1 MSRWVR
7 IQADVFEHPVFAAEP
22 FSEREA
28 WLWLIAKAAWRETR
42 HRVGSSVVSVPE
54 GSLFVT
60 LREMQAAWRWRSD
73 TRVRTFLRMLE
84 NERMILVDSNA
95 GKTQITICNYSEYQ
109 NPERTENAEITHG
122 KRTENALKT
131 PIHQNT
137 NTSSLRSEG
146 GSSPVERAVAVFS
159 EAAENAGL
167 PAPRK
172 ITADRRR
179 RIEARIREHG
189 EDAWAEA
196 CRRMAASSFCRGE
209 NDRGWR
215 ADLDFICQPKSF
227 NGLLEGKYD
236 DRPPRQATSPPNDR
250 ERMNSALDYL
260 ISGNGN
266 DSIDSANRGSIE
278 GTFQRLALPARD

>member
-42 HRVGSSVVSVPE
+42 HRVGSSVVTVPE

-60 LREMQAAWRWRSD
+60 LREMQTAWRWRSD

-95 GKTQITICNYSEYQ
+95 GKTQVTICNYSEYQ
-109 NPERTENAEITHG
+109 NPERTENAEITHE

-131 PIHQNT
+131 PIHQYT
-137 NTSSLRSEG
+137 TSSLRSEDRR
-146 GSSPVERAVAVFS
+146 SPRDELETVLDPERAAAVV
-159 EAAENAGL
+159 EH
-167 PAPRK
+167 RK
-172 ITADRRR
+172 
-179 RIEARIREHG
+179 RIRKPLTAHAAKLLARKFAQVSDPNAAA
-189 EDAWAEA
+189 DAMVANGWQGFEPEWLDN
-196 CRRMAASSFCRGE
+196 RRSV
-209 NDRGWR
+209 
-215 ADLDFICQPKSF
+215 
-227 NGLLEGKYD
+227 
-236 DRPPRQATSPPNDR
+236 QATAPPNDR
-250 ERMNSALDYL
+250 GLMNATLDQI

-266 DSIDSANRGSIE
+266 DSDNSGNWGSIE
-278 GTFQRLALPARD
+278 GSFQRLALPARD